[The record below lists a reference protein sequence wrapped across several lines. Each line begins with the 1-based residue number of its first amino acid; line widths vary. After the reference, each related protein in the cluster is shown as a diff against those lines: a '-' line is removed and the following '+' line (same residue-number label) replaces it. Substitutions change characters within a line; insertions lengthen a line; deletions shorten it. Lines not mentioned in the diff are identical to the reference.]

1 MMSFLFSNGP
11 ALALCAVR
19 HGAGGTVLPQEADA
33 MHCAQI
39 RPRHAAS
46 LRLTGRSGILD
57 TCEWAVQTTGSANEA
72 LPSRPHRRPNA
83 ASRAATQRRRDI
95 VISIERVGHVFRT
108 KGRRVQALLETDLRI
123 SEREFLTIVGPSG
136 CGKSTLMNLIVGL
149 FPASTGEILYR
160 GKRHSGVNRSIGYVT
175 QADNLYPWRTLRK
188 NIEFPLELRGVPARE
203 RRERSQ
209 HLIQRVGLAGFEDS
223 YPHELSGGMR
233 QRANIV
239 RTLAYEPEVIL
250 MDEPFGPLD
259 AQTRLILQNQLLELW
274 QEERK
279 TIIFITHD
287 LGEAVALADRV
298 VVMSARPGRIKT
310 DRAGADSAPAQL
322 VRNSHRRAVPRNLSH
337 AVAEPGG
344 RGQEGSRAVASTDLN
359 AAAPRRYPRALP
371 MSRTTSGRGRPRSGA
386 KNGS

>member
-1 MMSFLFSNGP
+1 MSSLAP
-11 ALALCAVR
+11 AAP
-19 HGAGGTVLPQEADA
+19 TVS
-33 MHCAQI
+33 
-39 RPRHAAS
+39 AA
-46 LRLTGRSGILD
+46 
-57 TCEWAVQTTGSANEA
+57 
-72 LPSRPHRRPNA
+72 
-83 ASRAATQRRRDI
+83 AATPAPQTASPSV
-95 VISIERVGHVFRT
+95 VISIARVGHVFRS
-108 KGRRVQALLETDLRI
+108 KGRRVQALLETDLQI
-123 SEREFLTIVGPSG
+123 HDREFLTIVGPSG

-149 FPASTGEILYR
+149 FPATTGEILYR
-160 GKRHSGVNRSIGYVT
+160 GERHAGVNRAIGYVT

-188 NIEFPLELRGVPARE
+188 NIEFPLELRGVPARQ

-209 HLIQRVGLAGFEDS
+209 HLIHRVGLAGFEDS

-233 QRANIV
+233 QRANII

-310 DRAGADSAPAQL
+310 IAP
-322 VRNSHRRAVPRNLSH
+322 VPIPRPRDLFEIH
-337 AVAEPGG
+337 
-344 RGQEGSRAVASTDLN
+344 TDE
-359 AAAPRRYPRALP
+359 RFRETYRALWV
-371 MSRTTSGRGRPRSGA
+371 SLEEEVKKGA
-386 KNGS
+386 ALWQPPT

>member
-1 MMSFLFSNGP
+1 MSVS
-11 ALALCAVR
+11 A
-19 HGAGGTVLPQEADA
+19 T
-33 MHCAQI
+33 
-39 RPRHAAS
+39 AA
-46 LRLTGRSGILD
+46 
-57 TCEWAVQTTGSANEA
+57 QTTG
-72 LPSRPHRRPNA
+72 
-83 ASRAATQRRRDI
+83 AATETQRNQSSQGT
-95 VISIERVGHVFRT
+95 VIAVNRVGHVFRT
-108 KGRRVQALLETDLRI
+108 KGRRVQALLETDLQVN
-123 SEREFLTIVGPSG
+123 EREFLTIVGPSG

-209 HLIQRVGLAGFEDS
+209 RLIQRVGLAGFEES

-274 QEERK
+274 HEERK

-310 DRAGADSAPAQL
+310 VAP
-322 VRNSHRRAVPRNLSH
+322 VPISRPRNLFEIHKNERFLQTYQALWSSLEDE
-337 AVAEPGG
+337 VKKG
-344 RGQEGSRAVASTDLN
+344 
-359 AAAPRRYPRALP
+359 AAQWQAQ
-371 MSRTTSGRGRPRSGA
+371 T
-386 KNGS
+386 